1 MLLLEGIK
9 MGFLNQE
16 QLLKIGF
23 FSFGNNVLISDK
35 VSIYNPS
42 KIKIGNNVRI
52 DDYCVL
58 SAGAGGIEI
67 GDYVHVAV
75 FVSLIGAGKI
85 TLSDFC
91 GLSSRVA
98 VYSSNDDYSGEHM
111 TNPMVPS
118 RYTCVE
124 HGDVMIGR
132 HAIIGAGSVLLPG
145 VTLGNGV
152 AVGALSLISKD
163 CEEFGIYVGR
173 KRIGDRKK
181 NLLELEKQLKND

>member
-1 MLLLEGIK
+1 

>member
-9 MGFLNQE
+9 MGFLNQK

>member
-16 QLLKIGF
+16 QLLNIGF

-124 HGDVMIGR
+124 HGDVMIGK

>member
-1 MLLLEGIK
+1 
-9 MGFLNQE
+9 MGFLSQE
-16 QLLKIGF
+16 QLQDIGF
-23 FSFGNNVLISDK
+23 LSLGNNVFISDK

-42 KIKIGNNVRI
+42 NIKIGNNVRI

-111 TNPMVPS
+111 TNPMVPN

-145 VTLGNGV
+145 VTLGTGV
-152 AVGALSLISKD
+152 AIGALSLISKD
-163 CEEFGIYVGR
+163 CEAFGIYVGR

-181 NLLELEKQLKND
+181 NVLDLEKQLKSC